1 MGYELGDLNPLGNA
15 FAAGD
20 VYGTR
25 YTPMQF
31 HIDIPATLPFNADY
45 SVATIVWELPKTV
58 QEITIM

>member
-1 MGYELGDLNPLGNA
+1 MNLGDLNPLGNA

-31 HIDIPATLPFNADY
+31 HIDIPATLPSTPITVLQQSCGNCA
-45 SVATIVWELPKTV
+45 KTV